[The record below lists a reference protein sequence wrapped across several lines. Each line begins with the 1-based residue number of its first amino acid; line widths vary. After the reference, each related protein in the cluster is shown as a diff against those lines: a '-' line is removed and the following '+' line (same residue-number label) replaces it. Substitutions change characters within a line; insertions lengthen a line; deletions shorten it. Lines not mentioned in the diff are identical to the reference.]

1 MRFNQF
7 SYVKKDQDT
16 ILKELKYLGFALDPQ
31 KSPKENLIIF
41 LNRFYFSHQDP
52 RPFYAQLTADLQ
64 QDLESFLESSQP
76 LSDKVFYTLAFQ
88 LLGFYAFIDFKDVES
103 FRKESNFPI
112 LYGDIIENL
121 YQLLSTRTKMGNILI
136 DQLVSNDLLEE
147 NNQLTLFNDKSL
159 ATFSTHDAIREVV
172 YVQTPFDTDGDGQ
185 ADLIKVNIV
194 RPRSQVAI
202 PAVMTASPYQ
212 EGVNGPAS
220 DQSLQKMNQD
230 LLVKE
235 TKTIQLQE
243 TNLALEDSPIDEHT
257 PVVQESQEK
266 AEHLNTYT
274 LNDYLLARGY
284 ANIYVS
290 GLGTRDSEGNM
301 TNGDYHQVQAFK
313 AVIDWLNGRQ
323 TAYTSRKRT
332 HRIQADWS
340 NGKVATTGLSYLGTM
355 SNGLATTGVD
365 GLEVVIAEAGI
376 SSWYNYYRENGL
388 VTSPGGYPGEDFD
401 SLDEFTY
408 SRDLRGGDYIRYHKG
423 HQVKV
428 ARLRK
433 DLDRAYGDYSQFW
446 QDRNY
451 RPQADQ
457 VKAQVVFTHGLQDWN
472 VKPSQVFHMFHA
484 LPETVSKHLFLH
496 HGAHVYMN
504 NWQSI
509 DFRESINALLTK
521 KLWSHSSDFE
531 LPKVIWQDNTQAQTW
546 HGLDSFAGSATWTQV
561 LGAEEQEIPN
571 AYPSDRFQEYSE
583 KHATFTKDLHAGQA
597 QAIVVEFPI
606 DEDRRLN
613 GRPVLRLRVKSSA
626 NRGLLSAKLLE
637 VGRQKRLQPIP
648 AVISPRALDNG
659 RYYYLEDLKELPFA
673 DSEERI
679 ISKGYLNLQNRK
691 SLLEVESVEPGQ
703 WMDLTWE
710 LEPSIYQ
717 LKKDGKLKVLLYT
730 TDFEVTIRDNSDYRL
745 TIDLEQSQLELP
757 IDKNT

>member
-121 YQLLSTRTKMGNILI
+121 YQLLSTRTKMGNTLI

-257 PVVQESQEK
+257 PVVQ
-266 AEHLNTYT
+266 AP
-274 LNDYLLARGY
+274 
-284 ANIYVS
+284 
-290 GLGTRDSEGNM
+290 
-301 TNGDYHQVQAFK
+301 
-313 AVIDWLNGRQ
+313 GR
-323 TAYTSRKRT
+323 
-332 HRIQADWS
+332 
-340 NGKVATTGLSYLGTM
+340 
-355 SNGLATTGVD
+355 
-365 GLEVVIAEAGI
+365 
-376 SSWYNYYRENGL
+376 
-388 VTSPGGYPGEDFD
+388 
-401 SLDEFTY
+401 
-408 SRDLRGGDYIRYHKG
+408 
-423 HQVKV
+423 
-428 ARLRK
+428 
-433 DLDRAYGDYSQFW
+433 
-446 QDRNY
+446 
-451 RPQADQ
+451 
-457 VKAQVVFTHGLQDWN
+457 
-472 VKPSQVFHMFHA
+472 
-484 LPETVSKHLFLH
+484 
-496 HGAHVYMN
+496 
-504 NWQSI
+504 
-509 DFRESINALLTK
+509 
-521 KLWSHSSDFE
+521 
-531 LPKVIWQDNTQAQTW
+531 
-546 HGLDSFAGSATWTQV
+546 
-561 LGAEEQEIPN
+561 
-571 AYPSDRFQEYSE
+571 
-583 KHATFTKDLHAGQA
+583 
-597 QAIVVEFPI
+597 
-606 DEDRRLN
+606 
-613 GRPVLRLRVKSSA
+613 
-626 NRGLLSAKLLE
+626 
-637 VGRQKRLQPIP
+637 
-648 AVISPRALDNG
+648 
-659 RYYYLEDLKELPFA
+659 
-673 DSEERI
+673 
-679 ISKGYLNLQNRK
+679 
-691 SLLEVESVEPGQ
+691 
-703 WMDLTWE
+703 
-710 LEPSIYQ
+710 
-717 LKKDGKLKVLLYT
+717 
-730 TDFEVTIRDNSDYRL
+730 
-745 TIDLEQSQLELP
+745 
-757 IDKNT
+757 